1 MSRDIQNPEQFYES
15 LVAHK
20 LLLPTEVDGVP
31 GKGKV
36 FEYVMRSFDDLI
48 TRTVKDDNAEVMH
61 FPPAIN
67 RKVFEGSGFLKS
79 FPQLAGSIFS
89 FTGTE
94 PQHRELI
101 DRIAQH
107 HEWHDLQTMTE
118 VCLTPSAC
126 YPVYPQCTGTLP
138 EGGRLVDIW
147 AYCFRHEP
155 SKDPARMQMF
165 RMREHIRI
173 GDPDTVLKWRNTW
186 MDRGMELLTSLGL
199 PVKSDAAS
207 DPFFGRGGRMLAANQ
222 KDQKL
227 KFELLCAITSEEK
240 PTAIMSFNYHQDHF
254 SKMFQIKTADGELAQ
269 TACLG
274 FGMER
279 CILAMF
285 SVHGFEPEKWP
296 AAVRTILFPS

>member
-1 MSRDIQNPEQFYES
+1 MSDFYEQ

-20 LLLPTEVDGVP
+20 LLLPTGVDGVP
-31 GKGKV
+31 GKGRV
-36 FEYVMRSFDDLI
+36 FEDVMRRFDDLI
-48 TRTVKDDNAEVMH
+48 TRTVANDGAEVMH
-61 FPPAIN
+61 FPPAIS
-67 RKVFEGSGFLKS
+67 RSLFEKSGFLKS

-89 FTGTE
+89 FTGNE
-94 PQHRELI
+94 AQHRELLE
-101 DRIAQH
+101 RVQAH
-107 HEWHDLQTMTE
+107 HPWHDLQEMTD

-126 YPVYPQCTGTLP
+126 YPVYPQCAGTLP

-173 GDPDTVLKWRNTW
+173 GDPDTVLKWRDTW
-186 MDRGMELLTSLGL
+186 MERGFALLQSLGL
-199 PVKSDAAS
+199 PVKSEAAS

-222 KDQKL
+222 RDQKL
-227 KFELLCAITSEEK
+227 KFEVLVPIASEEK
-240 PTAIMSFNYHQDHF
+240 PTAIMSFNYHQEHF
-254 SKMFQIKTADGELAQ
+254 SSLFQIKTPDGALAQ

-279 CILAMF
+279 CILALF
-285 SVHGFEPEKWP
+285 ATHGFVPERWP
-296 AAVRTILFPS
+296 AAVRGILWP

>member
-1 MSRDIQNPEQFYES
+1 MSIQPPGEFYAQ
-15 LVAHK
+15 LVTHK
-20 LLLPTEVDGVP
+20 LLLPTGVDGVP

-36 FEYVMRSFDDLI
+36 FEQVMRAFDDLI
-48 TRTVKDDNAEVMH
+48 SRTVKDDGAEVMH

-67 RKVFEGSGFLKS
+67 RKVFESSGFLKS

-94 PQHRELI
+94 AQHRELLE
-101 DRIAQH
+101 RIQEH
-107 HEWHDLQTMTE
+107 HAWHDLQTMTD

-138 EGGRLVDIW
+138 EGGRLIDIW

-186 MDRGMELLTSLGL
+186 MDRGLELLTSLGL

-227 KFELLCAITSEEK
+227 KFELLCPITSEEK

-254 SKMFQIKTADGELAQ
+254 SKMFEIKTADGQLAQ

-285 SVHGFEPEKWP
+285 ATHGFALEKWP
-296 AAVRTILFPS
+296 ANVRKLLFP